1 MGKGSGGVPI
11 SLNPPPPTEEEK
23 ALQRASTG
31 LLEVGRGQIEAG
43 SPLRGILTAIGQQAA
58 VTGAATPAQLPSLQ
72 RQLNVLKQ
80 ANAANRANTLTSLAQ
95 SKLAGTPFGQNILA
109 GLDSQRGLQEAGL
122 LDAATTNALNLGLQ
136 GIGQSGQVGSNVAG
150 IGLQG
155 LTGGVNA
162 QANRFGSALQAQSAQ
177 SVMNAQIA
185 QANSQALGSGL
196 GSLAGLG
203 AASILAFG
211 SNPKLKTDIKP
222 AKDEAALAAVRK
234 LPISTWRY
242 KGDTQQHLG
251 GMTTDMPDDVIVGD
265 LKTRLAY
272 DPISYLG
279 MLTGA
284 VRALDKQVAAK
295 RKVKR
300 RRA

>member
-1 MGKGSGGVPI
+1 MGKGSGGGPI

-58 VTGAATPAQLPSLQ
+58 VTGTATPAQLPSLQ

-80 ANAANRANTLTSLAQ
+80 ANSTNRANTLASLAQ

-122 LDAATTNALNLGLQ
+122 LDAATTNAMNLGLQ

-177 SVMNAQIA
+177 SAMNAQIS

-203 AASILAFG
+203 AAGLIAF

-222 AKDEAALAAVRK
+222 AKDEAALAAIRK

-242 KGDTQQHLG
+242 KGDSQIRLG

-265 LKTRLAY
+265 LKTRMAY

-295 RKVKR
+295 RKTKR
-300 RRA
+300 RHV

>member
-1 MGKGSGGVPI
+1 MGKGSGGGPI

-58 VTGAATPAQLPSLQ
+58 VTGTATPAQLPSLQ

-80 ANAANRANTLTSLAQ
+80 ANSTNRANTLASLAQ

-122 LDAATTNALNLGLQ
+122 LDAATTNAMNLGLQ

-177 SVMNAQIA
+177 SAMNAQIS

-203 AASILAFG
+203 AAGLIAF

-242 KGDTQQHLG
+242 KGDSQIRLG

-265 LKTRLAY
+265 LKTRMAY

-284 VRALDKQVAAK
+284 VRALDKQVTAK
-295 RKVKR
+295 RKTKR
-300 RRA
+300 RRV